1 MKAVMSMESSEI
13 IGDEEVIILNQEI
26 DTALLGIQEQQNSYD
41 VLEDQV
47 SEASSVAD
55 TLMEMQGQITKIDNV
70 TPQELDVI
78 NIAVEHFC
86 KRLDYKP
93 ANTIGLESYVGS
105 NGNRLVSLEGI
116 SSFIDSIWQ
125 AIKSAFL
132 RLLEWIK
139 GIWSAIF
146 GTKDKVETKLQ
157 AAEHSSEKVK
167 VVIKSNTKSEEQIIA
182 NVQKAVVEIPQ
193 SSTSPTTSQTQTGT
207 PPPQREKG
215 IEEDA
220 RKEAFETAFK
230 NARRI
235 EFDEKWK
242 NGTGYLDHAAEG
254 KHAPKVSQGQVVS
267 FLDDKDRRGVIV
279 GTKYGNIVV
288 FERYSPE
295 GSETSGVFVCNIAD
309 KVRTN
314 VDFIKFERALSLD
327 NLRDILGHNGRD
339 NIGKLIGSS
348 RVLDIPATRELS
360 KETLKQASI
369 FLNNEKLKKYFRS
382 EFGDSCLTAKQISS
396 RTYQYLAGSYAET
409 IQQTNEFFVSLLD
422 RIEDYKKAVNEGTL
436 NAKGLGSERLKAG
449 MYYSNAIG
457 NPTYYEKN
465 EEANAVDGKNIVTY
479 LLPFDKNLFFIP
491 VHKDRETGLYNEK
504 PLLEFRNFQELK
516 NLEKHNLEIADFFV
530 RDIVLK
536 DARKISDFIK
546 SGVNQRNSDK
556 VQKEITALL
565 GLIEKR
571 LEKLKSELNTA
582 NEKRS
587 SEINAITIGLQRLS
601 SYVRIQSA
609 HVCSL
614 ALMIE
619 KYNLELVNNLS
630 EYVDGSAKII
640 LKAINVKP

>member
-13 IGDEEVIILNQEI
+13 IGDEEAIILNREI
-26 DTALLGIQEQQNSYD
+26 NTDLLGIQEQQNAYA
-41 VLEDQV
+41 VLDDQL

-86 KRLDYKP
+86 KRLDYKHT
-93 ANTIGLESYVGS
+93 NTIGLESYVGS

-139 GIWSAIF
+139 GIWSSIF
-146 GTKDKVETKLQ
+146 GTKDKVETRLQ
-157 AAEHSSEKVK
+157 AAERSNAEVS
-167 VVIKSNTKSEEQIIA
+167 VVIKNNTKTEERVIA
-182 NVQKAVVEIPQ
+182 SIQKAVVENPQ
-193 SSTSPTTSQTQTGT
+193 VSTSSDASQKHTDV
-207 PPPQREKG
+207 PAQREKG
-215 IEEDA
+215 IEEDD
-220 RKEAFETAFK
+220 RKEVFETAFK
-230 NARRI
+230 NAKRI
-235 EFDEKWK
+235 DFNEKWK

-295 GSETSGVFVCNIAD
+295 GNETSGVFVCNVAD
-309 KVRTN
+309 KVKEN
-314 VDFIKFERALSLD
+314 VNFIKFERALSLD
-327 NLRDILGHNGRD
+327 TLRDIFGHNGSD

-348 RVLDIPATRELS
+348 RVLDISATRELS
-360 KETLKQASI
+360 KETIKHAAN

-382 EFGDSCLTAKQISS
+382 EFGDSCLTAKQINA
-396 RTYQYLAGSYAET
+396 RTYQYLAGSYAEK

-422 RIEDYKKAVNEGTL
+422 RIEGYKKTINEGTL
-436 NAKGLGSERLKAG
+436 MVKGLGSERLKAG
-449 MYYSNAIG
+449 MYYSSAIG
-457 NPTYYEKN
+457 NPDYYDKHKETNNIDGRNITTYF
-465 EEANAVDGKNIVTY
+465 
-479 LLPFDKNLFFIP
+479 LPFDKNLFFRP
-491 VHKDRETGLYNEK
+491 PQRDRETGHYNEK
-504 PLLEFRNFQELK
+504 PLLEFRDFQELK
-516 NLEKHNLEIADFFV
+516 NLEKHNLEIADFSV

-556 VQKEITALL
+556 VQKEITSLL
-565 GLIEKR
+565 DAIEKR
-571 LEKLKSELNTA
+571 VEKLRSELSTA
-582 NEKRS
+582 DEKRS
-587 SEINAITIGLQRLS
+587 SEIKAITISLQRLS
-601 SYVRIQSA
+601 SYLRTESA

-640 LKAINVKP
+640 LKAMNIKM